1 MRIAKVDAREIF
13 DSRAFPTVEARVE
26 LECGAVGVASVP
38 SGASTGSHEA
48 HELRDGGKRLM
59 GKGVTRA
66 VENVRGEI
74 ARAIIG
80 MDAGEQRKIDE
91 AMCALDGTESLSRL
105 GANAILAVS
114 LATAE
119 AAADAYGM
127 ELYRY
132 LGGLQGGRF
141 PLPMMNVLNGGAHA
155 GNNVDIQEFM
165 LVPVGADSFGR
176 AMRMCVETYH
186 ALKALIRERGLSTA
200 LGDEGGFAPNIESD
214 EEVLALMEEAVANAG
229 LTPGKDIAFAL
240 DVAASEWYQEDG
252 TYLLPKRGE
261 TFTRERLIEHIAGLA
276 ERHPIVSIED
286 PLNEDDFEGF
296 AEFSRRLPGVQVVGD
311 DLFVTSAERVAK
323 GISLK
328 SASAVLVKLN
338 QAGTLSRTLDT
349 IETARRAGMNAII
362 SHRSGETGS
371 TFIADLAV
379 AVNAR
384 YIKTGAP
391 ARSERVAKYN
401 RLLEIEE
408 GLK

>member
-1 MRIAKVDAREIF
+1 MRIEKVDAREIF
-13 DSRAFPTVEARVE
+13 DSRGFPTVEAKVE
-26 LECGAVGVASVP
+26 LECGAIGVASVP

-66 VENVRGEI
+66 VDNVRGEI
-74 ARAIIG
+74 AKALIG
-80 MDAGEQRKIDE
+80 RDADDQKGVDA
-91 AMCALDGTESLSRL
+91 AMEALDGTESLSRL
-105 GANAILAVS
+105 GANAVLAVS

-132 LGGLQGGRF
+132 LGGVQGGRF

-155 GNNVDIQEFM
+155 SNNVDIQEFM
-165 LVPVGADSFGR
+165 LVPVGADSFER
-176 AMRMCVETYH
+176 AMRMCVEAYH
-186 ALKALIRERGLSTA
+186 ALKSIIHEKGLATT

-214 EEVLALMEEAVANAG
+214 EEALDLMTEAVARAG
-229 LTPGKDIAFAL
+229 MTPGKDIAFAL
-240 DVAASEWYQEDG
+240 DVAASEWFDDG
-252 TYLLPKRGE
+252 AYVLPKRG
-261 TFTRERLIEHIAGLA
+261 TRFTREQLIDHIAGIA

-296 AEFSRRLPGVQVVGD
+296 AMISKRLPNIMIVGD
-311 DLFVTSAERVAK
+311 DLYVTNAARLKK
-323 GISLK
+323 GIEMK
-328 SASAVLVKLN
+328 SSSAILIKLN
-338 QAGTLSRTLDT
+338 QAGSLSRTLET
-349 IETARRAGMNAII
+349 IETAKRAGMDTII
-362 SHRSGETGS
+362 SHRSGETDS

-391 ARSERVAKYN
+391 ARAERVAKYN
-401 RLLEIEE
+401 RLLAIEA
-408 GLK
+408 KF